1 MDVGRGAMTTT
12 SELTPQIRSE
22 EQRAEELE
30 RDRTDI
36 ISCSPA
42 RRRSPRPAT
51 AFHCLIDPDHSDLPA
66 KSCLLIDYYMPGMD
80 GLVRNANWGRTD
92 HPLRDGSSLAS
103 TRGRLRGQRYILA
116 QSSGDRTA
124 AHAAA
129 TANPTHHR
137 NANWGRTDHPLR
149 DGSSLASTRGR
160 LRGQRYI
167 LTSAL

>member
-1 MDVGRGAMTTT
+1 MKRPPTASVEKQAVLIIDDDPIV
-12 SELTPQIRSE
+12 RSSLKFALE
-22 EQRAEELE
+22 VEGFAVRAYSGPYEFLNE
-30 RDRTDI
+30 T
-36 ISCSPA
+36 
-42 RRRSPRPAT
+42 
-51 AFHCLIDPDHSDLPA
+51 DLPA

-129 TANPTHHR
+129 TANPTHHE
-137 NANWGRTDHPLR
+137 G
-149 DGSSLASTRGR
+149 
-160 LRGQRYI
+160 
-167 LTSAL
+167 